1 MSEEKLSI
9 TLKILDRTYPLKV
22 ERSEEEKF
30 RNAAVRINEWAKK
43 FESRFENKD
52 NQDFLAMVG
61 LQFAHKLIEFENSQK
76 DETVAVALE
85 KICEELDEFI
95 KINQ

>member
-1 MSEEKLSI
+1 MSEKLSI
-9 TLKILDRTYPLKV
+9 SLKILDRTYPLKV
-22 ERSEEEKF
+22 EWSEEEKF
-30 RNAAVRINEWAKK
+30 RNAAVRINELAKK

-61 LQFAHKLIEFENSQK
+61 LQFAHKLIEFEHTQK
-76 DETVAVALE
+76 DTTTVTLE

>member
-1 MSEEKLSI
+1 MSEKLSI
-9 TLKILDRTYPLKV
+9 SLKILDRTYPLKV
-22 ERSEEEKF
+22 EWSEEEKF
-30 RNAAVRINEWAKK
+30 RNAAVRINELAKK

-61 LQFAHKLIEFENSQK
+61 LQFAHKLIEFEHTQ
-76 DETVAVALE
+76 DTTTTVTLE